1 MKTITKRM
9 RIATRVRFE
18 SKVRS
23 TRERSASAR
32 ENESCE
38 DVGGDVGRAFKE
50 TLSLQEL
57 SLTNC
62 GAVGGSVRVF
72 QKEHGSK
79 LKDLRVARLG
89 GTKVYDGP
97 PRVPNTPN
105 TTGGGAIT
113 RSKKCAPLFR
123 DGGASGEGERGRKK
137 KMHA

>member
-1 MKTITKRM
+1 MKTMTKRM

-57 SLTNC
+57 NLTNC
-62 GAVGGSVRVF
+62 GGY
-72 QKEHGSK
+72 K
-79 LKDLRVARLG
+79 LKGLRVARLS
-89 GTKVYDGP
+89 GTKS
-97 PRVPNTPN
+97 
-105 TTGGGAIT
+105 TTAPIACRALPSAML
-113 RSKKCAPLFR
+113 RSKVRTTIP
-123 DGGASGEGERGRKK
+123 
-137 KMHA
+137 

>member
-1 MKTITKRM
+1 MKTMTKRM

-38 DVGGDVGRAFKE
+38 DVGGDIGRAFKE

-79 LKDLRVARLG
+79 LMKDLRVAR
-89 GTKVYDGP
+89 V
-97 PRVPNTPN
+97 
-105 TTGGGAIT
+105 
-113 RSKKCAPLFR
+113 F
-123 DGGASGEGERGRKK
+123 
-137 KMHA
+137 